1 MKKFFLIFTLLAFLL
16 VGFLFY
22 FQESMNSVEVM
33 LNTEE
38 PFGFRFSISD
48 DTQNNTI
55 QFLAQV
61 VIFPKWN
68 RIFVYCLNTDAY
80 YKDKPIYKMSP
91 RLADRLE
98 SYTKI
103 KNTAY
108 IHVNRTNGI
117 RILNLTDGITF
128 FSEEPFFF
136 SQTKFQYSRGFH
148 YYEGEQVLEYMI
160 LREGYSSSSSG
171 FPNEL
176 GRLFRQESMILNL
189 FWQRKNL
196 VAKMPPKMKDFAG
209 GLIDTNLNQ
218 EELKRLFSYIFL
230 NEVHMKVLEVPLRAK
245 KFGKKKRLLVKETRA
260 NDLFQNAMDEEF
272 VGHSKPRH
280 GYSLQILN
288 GTEVQGLARR
298 IKFFFQNLDIRI
310 LDVDNYEP
318 KPLRKTV
325 LMGRSGDT
333 FPAKYLMEITGM
345 KESQVSFFRK
355 PLGID
360 LTLLLGLD
368 FNAKKLQ
375 LR

>member
-1 MKKFFLIFTLLAFLL
+1 MKKFILIFTFLACLLA
-16 VGFLFY
+16 GFLFY
-22 FQESMNSVEVM
+22 FQESINSMEVI
-33 LNTEE
+33 LNTEK
-38 PFGFRFSISD
+38 PFGFRFSLLD

-68 RIFVYCLNTDAY
+68 RIFLYCLNTDAY
-80 YKDKPIYKMSP
+80 YKDKPIHKMNP

-98 SYTKI
+98 NYTKI
-103 KNTAY
+103 KNMAY
-108 IHVNRTNGI
+108 IHIKRTNGT

-136 SQTKFQYSRGFH
+136 SQTSFLYSRGFQH
-148 YYEGEQVLEYMI
+148 YEGEQVLEYMI
-160 LREGYSSSSSG
+160 LREGHASSSSG

-189 FWQRKNL
+189 FWQRRNL
-196 VAKMPPKMKDFAG
+196 VSKMPAEMKAFAG
-209 GLIDTNLNQ
+209 DLIDTNLSK
-218 EELKRLFSYIFL
+218 EELKSLFSYIFL
-230 NEVHMKVLEVPLRAK
+230 DKVHMKVIEVPLRAQ
-245 KFGKKKRLLVKETRA
+245 KFGKKKRLFVKETRA
-260 NDLFQNAMDEEF
+260 TDLFQNARDEEF
-272 VGHSKPRH
+272 VGHSKPKH

-288 GTEVQGLARR
+288 GTDVQGLAHR

-333 FPAKYLMEITGM
+333 FPARYLMEITGM
-345 KESQVSFFRK
+345 KEKQISFFRQ